1 MKGKLI
7 NLTLPLFSGAPIWS
21 PEPKTIITDYFT
33 LGRAYGA
40 EEGMNMKVL
49 YMSGHAGT
57 HCDAPVHRR
66 SGRPSLD
73 EIPLERYVGRASVAH
88 LPDKGFDDPWIAIA
102 DLEHLSD
109 KLGEGSRL
117 LVHTGWD
124 RFWET
129 DNQTYFDQQKAPK
142 LHLETLAWLR
152 DRKVDLIG
160 VDMPSVNALL
170 EQETVDAALIAT
182 PVYQHRDQAV
192 ACAQCGVHVLLE
204 KPMAR
209 TPAECDEIIAAHK
222 KADTILMVAFMKRFN
237 RSHAQSG
244 RIAGRGHHRA
254 GDGRAPQL
262 GLGRPRGH
270 LFRTPMARPAG
281 DLGRAMAGPR
291 LAQCGS
297 GALVGRPGCARSW
310 PVSISPSLSWK

>member
-7 NLTLPLFSGAPIWS
+7 DLTLPLFSGAPIWS

-57 HCDAPVHRR
+57 HCDAPVHLR

-73 EIPLERYVGRASVAH
+73 EIPLERYVGRTSVAH

-102 DLEHLSD
+102 DLKHLSD

-152 DRKVDLIG
+152 DRKVGLIG

-170 EQETVDAALIAT
+170 EQHATVFDAEMPPTIVELLTNLDQLGDEVELICLPLKIRDGDGS
-182 PVYQHRDQAV
+182 PVRAV
-192 ACAQCGVHVLLE
+192 A
-204 KPMAR
+204 
-209 TPAECDEIIAAHK
+209 
-222 KADTILMVAFMKRFN
+222 
-237 RSHAQSG
+237 
-244 RIAGRGHHRA
+244 
-254 GDGRAPQL
+254 
-262 GLGRPRGH
+262 
-270 LFRTPMARPAG
+270 
-281 DLGRAMAGPR
+281 
-291 LAQCGS
+291 
-297 GALVGRPGCARSW
+297 LVEEEE
-310 PVSISPSLSWK
+310 

>member
-7 NLTLPLFSGAPIWS
+7 DLTLPLFSGAPIWS

-57 HCDAPVHRR
+57 HCDAPVHLR

-73 EIPLERYVGRASVAH
+73 EIPLERYVGRTSVAH

-102 DLEHLSD
+102 DLKHLSD

-152 DRKVDLIG
+152 DRKVGLIG

-170 EQETVDAALIAT
+170 EQHATVFDAEMPPTIVELLTNLDQLRDEVELICLPLKIRNGDGS
-182 PVYQHRDQAV
+182 PVRAV
-192 ACAQCGVHVLLE
+192 A
-204 KPMAR
+204 
-209 TPAECDEIIAAHK
+209 
-222 KADTILMVAFMKRFN
+222 
-237 RSHAQSG
+237 
-244 RIAGRGHHRA
+244 
-254 GDGRAPQL
+254 
-262 GLGRPRGH
+262 
-270 LFRTPMARPAG
+270 
-281 DLGRAMAGPR
+281 
-291 LAQCGS
+291 
-297 GALVGRPGCARSW
+297 LVEEEE
-310 PVSISPSLSWK
+310 

>member
-1 MKGKLI
+1 MKRKLI
-7 NLTLPLFSGAPIWS
+7 DLTLPLFSGAPIWS
-21 PEPKTIITDYFT
+21 PEPKTVITDYFT

-57 HCDAPVHRR
+57 HCDAPVHLR

-73 EIPLERYVGRASVAH
+73 EVPLERYVGRASVVH

-109 KLGEGSRL
+109 KLSEGSRL

-152 DRKVDLIG
+152 DRKVGLIG

-170 EQETVDAALIAT
+170 EQHATVFDAEMPPTIVELLTNLDQLGDEVELICLPLKIRDGDGS
-182 PVYQHRDQAV
+182 PVRAV
-192 ACAQCGVHVLLE
+192 A
-204 KPMAR
+204 
-209 TPAECDEIIAAHK
+209 
-222 KADTILMVAFMKRFN
+222 
-237 RSHAQSG
+237 
-244 RIAGRGHHRA
+244 
-254 GDGRAPQL
+254 
-262 GLGRPRGH
+262 
-270 LFRTPMARPAG
+270 
-281 DLGRAMAGPR
+281 
-291 LAQCGS
+291 
-297 GALVGRPGCARSW
+297 LVEEEE
-310 PVSISPSLSWK
+310 

>member
-1 MKGKLI
+1 MKRKLI
-7 NLTLPLFSGAPIWS
+7 DLTLPLFSGAPIWS
-21 PEPKTIITDYFT
+21 PEPKTVITDYFT

-57 HCDAPVHRR
+57 HCDAPVHLR

-73 EIPLERYVGRASVAH
+73 EVPLERYVGRASVAH
-88 LPDKGFDDPWIAIA
+88 LPDKGFDDPWIEIA

-109 KLGEGSRL
+109 KLDEGSRL

-152 DRKVDLIG
+152 DRKVGLIG

-170 EQETVDAALIAT
+170 EQHATVFDAEMPPTIVELLTNLDQLGDEVELICLPLKIRDGDGS
-182 PVYQHRDQAV
+182 PVRAV
-192 ACAQCGVHVLLE
+192 A
-204 KPMAR
+204 
-209 TPAECDEIIAAHK
+209 
-222 KADTILMVAFMKRFN
+222 
-237 RSHAQSG
+237 
-244 RIAGRGHHRA
+244 
-254 GDGRAPQL
+254 
-262 GLGRPRGH
+262 
-270 LFRTPMARPAG
+270 
-281 DLGRAMAGPR
+281 
-291 LAQCGS
+291 
-297 GALVGRPGCARSW
+297 LVEEE
-310 PVSISPSLSWK
+310 